1 MNKKISKIT
10 ATVILG
16 SMLMYTL
23 PVSAFTKD
31 ETVYANMKVNGE
43 NYKTIVT
50 TRLENTENEKIL
62 KDLSN
67 LLNIE
72 NTSGDEKFTQDGE
85 TLIWEADTNDI
96 YYKGETNKELPVK
109 LNIKYELDGE
119 EIKPEEIAGKTGKVK
134 ITIEFQNKD
143 EHKVNLNG
151 KEETMYTPFVVACG
165 TYINNET
172 NKNIEVKNGK
182 IINDGSKAMVIG
194 VAFPGMQE
202 SLKLD
207 KEKIE
212 IPETIEITMDSKEFE
227 MNNIVSVITP
237 KIVEESDLDVFKE
250 LDNIYNQ
257 VGTLQTASQTI
268 ETGAKQLETGTT
280 EFSEK
285 STEFN
290 NAINEFSKGMNT
302 ASSNY
307 KTINS
312 GIEELN
318 SKSGQLQ
325 SGSKQL
331 SDGLSQT
338 LNGVNQMKNG
348 LNSSTEKMAT
358 LVQGAETVSN
368 GLKKLDSSIVITD
381 NTETIKSIKSQIAK
395 DKETITKLTNQT
407 AKLQETIATG
417 KLSEEVV
424 EVLKAQMISNKEA
437 ITNLTYDYNYL
448 ENIVTKLTRNRW
460 TNESIK
466 TKCYTIINRCRA
478 NKPRSKNAIRKCKR
492 IKYWTRNTIRNNRK
506 IITRCYNI
514 I

>member
-10 ATVILG
+10 ATIILG

-31 ETVYANMKVNGE
+31 ETVYANMKSNGE

-50 TRLENTENEKIL
+50 TRLENNENEKIL
-62 KDLSN
+62 NDLTN

-72 NTSGDEKFTQDGE
+72 NTNGDEKFTQNGE

-96 YYKGETNKELPVK
+96 YYKGETNQELPVK
-109 LNIKYELDGE
+109 LTIKYELDGK
-119 EIKPEEIAGKTGKVK
+119 EIDSKDIVGKTGKIK
-134 ITIEFQNKD
+134 IIIEFENKD
-143 EHKVNLNG
+143 EHKVKVNG

-182 IINDGSKAMVIG
+182 IINDGSKSMIVG
-194 VAFPGMQE
+194 LTFPGMQE
-202 SLKLD
+202 SLNID
-207 KEKIE
+207 KQKIE
-212 IPETIEITMDSKEFE
+212 IPETIEISMDSKEFE
-227 MNNIVSVITP
+227 MNNIVSIITP
-237 KIVEESDLDVFKE
+237 KIIEESNLDIFRE
-250 LDNIYNQ
+250 LDKIYNQ
-257 VGTLQTASQTI
+257 VNTLESASKTI
-268 ETGAKQLETGTT
+268 ETGAKQLEDGTN

-285 STEFN
+285 STQFN

-348 LNSSTEKMAT
+348 LNSSTEKMTA
-358 LVQGAETVSN
+358 LIQGTEKVSE
-368 GLKKLDSSIVITD
+368 GLKQLDSSIVITD
-381 NTETIKSIKSQIAK
+381 NTETIKSIKTQIAK
-395 DKETITKLTNQT
+395 DKETINTLTVQS
-407 AKLQETIATG
+407 AKLQETIATSE
-417 KLSEEVV
+417 LSEEVM
-424 EVLKAQMISNKEA
+424 EVLKAQILSNKEA

-448 ENIVTKLTRNRW
+448 ENILTKLTRNRQP
-460 TNESIK
+460 NESIK
-466 TKCYTIINRCRA
+466 TKYYSTKYRCTA
-478 NKPRSKNAIRKCKR
+478 SRSRCKNILRKCKN
-492 IKYWTRNTIRNNRK
+492 IK
-506 IITRCYNI
+506 
-514 I
+514 